1 MVKIAVASSPPGGL
15 SAYVAPFMGYSPYA
29 TIVTV
34 EDSEIKDSYVI
45 SLEPQMYPF
54 YPSPSSLYRL
64 LGEGIDALIASE
76 IDPQTLFTLENRGV
90 DAARAPPNYTVE
102 RAVKDYVAGKLS
114 KATAWPIERRAPFI
128 PPGPLPST
136 PISQPPMRVRRGYPP
151 QRPLEVP
158 PLPPTG
164 LPEVPRSKED
174 FIKSLE
180 EQLWMLEQQKWML
193 EQSLKSLKRALE
205 DLEERIASIKEKLK
219 ELKGE

>member
-1 MVKIAVASSPPGGL
+1 
-15 SAYVAPFMGYSPYA
+15 MGYSPYV

-34 EDSEIKDSYVI
+34 EDSKIKDSYVI
-45 SLEPQMYPF
+45 SLEPQMHPF
-54 YPSPSSLYRL
+54 YPSHSSLYRL

-76 IDPQTLFTLENRGV
+76 IDPQTLFTLESRRV

-102 RAVKDYVAGKLS
+102 RAVRDYVAGKLS
-114 KATAWPIERRAPFI
+114 KAAAWPVGRRTSFI

-136 PISQPPMRVRRGYPP
+136 SMPQLSMRVRGGYPP

-205 DLEERIASIKEKLK
+205 DLEERITSIKEKIK
-219 ELKGE
+219 ELKRE